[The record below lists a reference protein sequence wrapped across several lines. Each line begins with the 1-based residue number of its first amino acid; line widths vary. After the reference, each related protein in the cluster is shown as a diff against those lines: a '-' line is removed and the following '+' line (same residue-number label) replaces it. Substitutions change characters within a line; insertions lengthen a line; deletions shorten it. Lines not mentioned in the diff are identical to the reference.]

1 MNSGNCRETAWS
13 WKWRTF
19 FEAGFLF
26 AAKAARINAMNFQL
40 LKTFLPRSRYMKF
53 HMLTFLISLSVTKQQ
68 SQLSNVMTTP
78 VEKSR
83 SSLQKLIIASS
94 FTRFLLSLF
103 CLLGLVLGMLQVFS
117 WHGFIKGFLR
127 KVWVLKLILW
137 SPTIPWKTLNLM
149 TLMRAKQLSMAA
161 IALAIWLCAC
171 VKYKPYRIVR

>member
-26 AAKAARINAMNFQL
+26 AANAARINAMNFQL

-68 SQLSNVMTTP
+68 SLLSNVMTTP
-78 VEKSR
+78 VHKSG

-103 CLLGLVLGMLQVFS
+103 CLRGPLYLSPEITNYLECSVCYRFFR
-117 WHGFIKGFLR
+117 WHGFVKGFLG
-127 KVWVLKLILW
+127 KFGVLRLILW

-149 TLMRAKQLSMAA
+149 TLMRKKLP
-161 IALAIWLCAC
+161 LPRPYGCAHA
-171 VKYKPYRIVR
+171 